1 MNQRAAISKQKPS
14 QFAVSMVADNG
25 MTIEFN
31 VKMNRIK
38 VSHDNWHKLLTEE
51 QKLDVFNLILAKYR
65 ENSLGS
71 DGFKAAAIGITPGK
85 HDGEKLLFVA
95 VNTQRQS
102 PFYKDCAEVN
112 LVNTLSDMISF
123 TDKLPGKAP
132 KLEALYLMAGHE
144 AKDSGPKEVRHAVLP
159 CGKCTDMLREVMPED
174 GKIVAIPVND
184 GKDPITINT
193 SAQFLDE
200 VKPGIEAWQTTAGR
214 LSKHFHEHISKQE
227 QDFQQQ
233 GVNALLSPTP
243 IIVSP
248 TVDRL
253 VQDQEI
259 LKPAASA
266 SNPVLYFFEQL
277 LPDRLTALVKRMAG
291 GESVNPETLHPT
303 ERLALLGIKAA
314 ENAMMDRD
322 SIPILDINHSPESIN
337 SYMMQ
342 RLQKAFYERARTDD
356 GGIDIKAVD
365 KVRCA
370 LIQLEDGTFHCAV
383 EVVGP
388 KDKATPCAEV
398 TALASSRIVNKAP
411 TQVWVSECSPQEIIA
426 ASHHHDGHYAMHTSP
441 KEGVERLFKRRPQEG
456 CIEFHFIPFNDG
468 HLGRSD
474 VEQMIASHTYK
485 DFEIFPSYF
494 TGNTERGGSM
504 AEELSRSRGG
514 ASAGVGK

>member
-1 MNQRAAISKQKPS
+1 MDQRATISKQKAN
-14 QFAVSMVADNG
+14 QFTVSFVADNG

-38 VSHDNWHKLLTEE
+38 VSHDNWHKLLTDD
-51 QKLDVFNLILAKYR
+51 QQLDVFNLILAKYR
-65 ENSLGS
+65 QNSLGS
-71 DGFKAAAIGITPGK
+71 DGFKAAAIGMTPGK
-85 HDGEKLLFVA
+85 HDGEKLLFIA

-112 LVNTLSDMISF
+112 LVNTISDMISF
-123 TDKLPGKAP
+123 TDKLPGTAP

-144 AKDSGPKEVRHAVLP
+144 SKDKGPKEVRHAVLP
-159 CGKCTDMLREVMPED
+159 CGKCTDMLRDVMPED

-184 GKDPITINT
+184 GKERITINKG
-193 SAQFLDE
+193 AQFLDE
-200 VKPGIEAWQTTAGR
+200 VVPGVEAWQTTAGR

-233 GVNALLSPTP
+233 GVAVLMSPSP
-243 IIVSP
+243 IIVSN
-248 TVDRL
+248 TVDAL
-253 VQDQEI
+253 VRDPQA
-259 LKPAASA
+259 LKSAAATNNPA
-266 SNPVLYFFEQL
+266 LYFFEQL
-277 LPDRLTALVKRMAG
+277 LPERLSQLVKRLAG
-291 GESVNPETLHPT
+291 GESINPDSLHPT
-303 ERLALLGIKAA
+303 ESLALLGIKAA

-337 SYMMQ
+337 HYMMQ
-342 RLQKAFYERARTDD
+342 RIQKAFYERARKDD
-356 GGIDIKAVD
+356 GSIDAKAVD

-370 LIQLEDGTFHCAV
+370 LIQLEDGTYHCAV

-411 TQVWVSECSPQEIIA
+411 THVWVSECCPEEILA
-426 ASHHHDGHYAMHTSP
+426 ASQRQDAHLMMHTSP

-456 CIEFHFIPFNDG
+456 CIEFHFIPFNTG
-468 HLGRSD
+468 QLERKA
-474 VEQMIASHTYK
+474 VEQMMASHTYK

-504 AEELSRSRGG
+504 ALELARSRGG
-514 ASAGVGK
+514 STHGK